1 MARYALVT
9 RLRSDLAGEWELN
22 LLIEKP
28 EPALTPVGRW
38 GSLSEIKKMFIGDV
52 MNVEQIIINPITTP
66 NYPDPTE
73 VRRFIDDPDRFYGY
87 DYVFL
92 EDATW
97 NALCEIAR
105 ERGCTV
111 DELCGD
117 IDLNFAPDE
126 SFAPSARRYVLRY
139 IDQVPENI
147 ELPANFRA
155 LKELRD
161 RRRAQ

>member
-1 MARYALVT
+1 
-9 RLRSDLAGEWELN
+9 
-22 LLIEKP
+22 
-28 EPALTPVGRW
+28 
-38 GSLSEIKKMFIGDV
+38 

-66 NYPDPTE
+66 DYPDPTE
-73 VRRFIDDPDRFYGY
+73 VRHFIDDPDGFYGY

-117 IDLNFAPDE
+117 IDLNFAPSE
-126 SFAPSARRYVLRY
+126 SFAPSACCYVLRY

-147 ELPANFRA
+147 DNSLRVAVTQWDGNASTLLMKRQCRYRPRGLSANQVKIM
-155 LKELRD
+155 LLIGLT
-161 RRRAQ
+161 RRRPPT

>member
-73 VRRFIDDPDRFYGY
+73 VRRFIDDPDGFYG
-87 DYVFL
+87 
-92 EDATW
+92 
-97 NALCEIAR
+97 
-105 ERGCTV
+105 
-111 DELCGD
+111 
-117 IDLNFAPDE
+117 
-126 SFAPSARRYVLRY
+126 
-139 IDQVPENI
+139 
-147 ELPANFRA
+147 
-155 LKELRD
+155 
-161 RRRAQ
+161 